1 MSTVKKRIYE
11 LIYLLHR
18 DVSEDETAK
27 LQDRVNGIIGDFNGS
42 VLKEESWG
50 KRRLAYEIKKGVNT
64 YQKAV
69 YLYTVYQAEPTVITE
84 VERVLRL
91 SDHCIRFMHIRLDDF
106 DPASNSAL
114 STPAEAETTEEKAQ

>member
-18 DVSEDETAK
+18 DVSEDDTAK
-27 LQDRVNGIIGDFNGS
+27 LQGRVNSIIGDFGGS

-69 YLYTVYQAEPTVITE
+69 YLYNVYQAEPGVITE
-84 VERVLRL
+84 IERVLRL

-114 STPAEAETTEEKAQ
+114 STSVESETTEENAQ

>member
-18 DVSEDETAK
+18 DVTEDETTK
-27 LQDRVNGIIGDFNGS
+27 LQARISTIIGDFNGS
-42 VLKEESWG
+42 ALKEESWG

-69 YLYTVYQAEPTVITE
+69 YMYVVYQTEPGAIEE
-84 VERVLRL
+84 VERILRL
-91 SDHCIRFMHIRLDDF
+91 SDACIRFMHIRLDDF
-106 DPASNSAL
+106 DPTSSSAL
-114 STPAEAETTEEKAQ
+114 GVTAEPETTEESAQ